1 MRKIGA
7 YVHIPFCK
15 QKCYYCDF
23 ISYPKME
30 KYEEN
35 YIESVIKEIRNFKI
49 ENPKTE
55 FDTIYIGGGTP
66 SYIKAENIKA
76 ILNELGTKS
85 AKEITLELN
94 PGTFLEEKI
103 KIYKEAG
110 INRISIGLQSSKDFL
125 LKEIGRI
132 HNFEEFLSTY
142 KALKEKYPNIA
153 EDLIM
158 KFFHDMEDI
167 AMSTLVEYECEKE
180 YGCHI
185 GTEELYR
192 EAVDLLEWVSG
203 GDGAKWK
210 AEDVIKLSGINFIDK
225 KYTTWDYVYTVN
237 MLYSDYCNVFTE
249 PKYYLEMAK
258 NYLEDPDYFG
268 ESSERAYHNAV
279 KRIKYEY

>member
-1 MRKIGA
+1 
-7 YVHIPFCK
+7 
-15 QKCYYCDF
+15 
-23 ISYPKME
+23 ME
-30 KYEEN
+30 KLTQ
-35 YIESVIKEIRNFKI
+35 K
-49 ENPKTE
+49 
-55 FDTIYIGGGTP
+55 
-66 SYIKAENIKA
+66 
-76 ILNELGTKS
+76 
-85 AKEITLELN
+85 
-94 PGTFLEEKI
+94 
-103 KIYKEAG
+103 
-110 INRISIGLQSSKDFL
+110 
-125 LKEIGRI
+125 
-132 HNFEEFLSTY
+132 Y

-225 KYTTWDYVYTVN
+225 KYTTWDSVYTVN
-237 MLYSDYCNVFTE
+237 MLYSDYCHVFTE